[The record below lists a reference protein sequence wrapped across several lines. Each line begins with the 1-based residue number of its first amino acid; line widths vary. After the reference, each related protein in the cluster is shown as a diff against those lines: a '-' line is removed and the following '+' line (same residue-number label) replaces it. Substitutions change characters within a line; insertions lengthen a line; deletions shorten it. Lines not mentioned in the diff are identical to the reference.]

1 MTRAR
6 PARQRTLSEESRALV
21 ALDPRFGPLVEAHGP
36 VVLRGPTPS
45 ARRFESLAESIA
57 YQQLNGTAAATI
69 WGRVRAL
76 VDGPFTPEAV
86 LALPEE
92 HLRAAGLSGAK
103 TRAMRDLATHVADGR
118 VALTKLGRLTDD
130 AVVAQLSQV
139 WGIGRWTAHM
149 VLIFDLH
156 RPDVWP
162 VDDYGV
168 RVGWSRISG
177 AAEVPT
183 AKEMVPLADHLA
195 GYRSLAAWYCWR
207 VVDTVTPG

>member
-1 MTRAR
+1 VAR
-6 PARQRTLSEESRALV
+6 PRTARRRTLIEESRALV
-21 ALDPRFGPLVEAHGP
+21 RLDARFRPLVEEHGP
-36 VVLRGPTPS
+36 VVLHGPTPA

-86 LALPEE
+86 LAVPEE
-92 HLRAAGLSGAK
+92 ALRAAGLSGAK
-103 TRAMRDLATHVADGR
+103 TRAVRDLATHVADGR
-118 VALTKLGRLTDD
+118 VALTRLGRLSDE

-149 VLIFDLH
+149 ALIFDLH

-168 RVGWSRISG
+168 RVGWARITG

-183 AKEMVPLADHLA
+183 AKEMLPLADHLA

-207 VVDTVTPG
+207 VVDG